1 MDLSIDLLKTFAAVA
16 EAGSFTRAGEIR
28 HVTQS
33 AVSMQMK
40 RLEENLGCALFMKKG
55 RAMALTPAGETL
67 LRHANRI
74 LSAHK
79 DAVVAFTD
87 PDLMGNIRFG
97 CAEDYTHRFLSA
109 VLAGFRTAFPNIRVD
124 IHSAP
129 GVDLYRMLQGDELDL
144 CLLDSM
150 PSVSISASGGTNIP
164 TGFLSYY
171 HAISEGG
178 QVVHR
183 EPVVWAAARSGCAH
197 METPLPLAL
206 YHEGCLFRAMAL
218 EGLQQA
224 GIEYWISVVSPS
236 ISSIL
241 AAVKAGL
248 AVAPVGASMLDDSLK
263 TLGPEQGFPLLPFSE
278 VSLHRAPSANTP
290 IADCFTDYV
299 VDAFGQFASRA
310 AVRKKSLS
318 V

>member
-1 MDLSIDLLKTFAAVA
+1 M
-16 EAGSFTRAGEIR
+16 
-28 HVTQS
+28 
-33 AVSMQMK
+33 
-40 RLEENLGCALFMKKG
+40 
-55 RAMALTPAGETL
+55 
-67 LRHANRI
+67 
-74 LSAHK
+74 
-79 DAVVAFTD
+79 VAFTD

-150 PSVSISASGGTNIP
+150 PVGEHFRIRRNQYSNRVPVLLPCHFRRRPGGASGTCG
-164 TGFLSYY
+164 L
-171 HAISEGG
+171 GG
-178 QVVHR
+178 GPFGLR
-183 EPVVWAAARSGCAH
+183 PYGNAPAPG
-197 METPLPLAL
+197 PF

-248 AVAPVGASMLDDSLK
+248 AVAPVGASMLDDS
-263 TLGPEQGFPLLPFSE
+263 P
-278 VSLHRAPSANTP
+278 
-290 IADCFTDYV
+290 
-299 VDAFGQFASRA
+299 
-310 AVRKKSLS
+310 
-318 V
+318 